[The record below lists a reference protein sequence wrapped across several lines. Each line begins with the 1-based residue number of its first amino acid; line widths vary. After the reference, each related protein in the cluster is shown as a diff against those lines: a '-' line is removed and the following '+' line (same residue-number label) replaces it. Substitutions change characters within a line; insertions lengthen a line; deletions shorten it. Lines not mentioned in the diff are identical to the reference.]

1 MGHQAAILA
10 AKFPSLASW
19 SAGRRK
25 NAEYYNKAFADL
37 DGVRTPVI
45 DPANESIYN
54 QYTLRVAK
62 RDGLQAHLKDRQIGT
77 AVYYPLSLHLQPCF
91 EYLGYKRGAL
101 PESERASQEAISLPI
116 FPELQQSQLDE
127 VIDAVR
133 SFYGR

>member
-1 MGHQAAILA
+1 M
-10 AKFPSLASW
+10 AK
-19 SAGRRK
+19 
-25 NAEYYNKAFADL
+25 Y
-37 DGVRTPVI
+37 
-45 DPANESIYN
+45 
-54 QYTLRVAK
+54 
-62 RDGLQAHLKDRQIGT
+62 
-77 AVYYPLSLHLQPCF
+77 LHLQPCF